1 MPSVSSW
8 QPAWGELAVVAALA
22 AAYVVAW
29 RRHPASPAR
38 GAAFAAA
45 LLLILAVSATP
56 VATLAFHYL
65 LSAHLL
71 QNVVL
76 AEWAP
81 ALAVGGL
88 SAGMAGALARF
99 AAVRWLTHPLVALPL
114 WVASYD
120 VWHVPALY
128 EAALRWEAVHALEHI
143 LFFTCG
149 SLMWAPVVEVL
160 PGAMW
165 FGTGAKLGY
174 IVVVR
179 MLETVLGNVFFWMGS
194 VAYETYERSERVW
207 GISPL
212 ADQGIA
218 GGIMMIEGSVVT
230 LGALAWLFLRLAG
243 EGELRQELLERGVD
257 PRAVRRAVRYGRG
270 RDLAVEDAGVRD

>member
-128 EAALRWEAVHALEHI
+128 EAALRSNLLLHAEHASY
-143 LFFTCG
+143 FVT
-149 SLMWAPVVEVL
+149 
-160 PGAMW
+160 GALLW
-165 FGTGAKLGY
+165 WPLLHGVPRRLSTGAKAAYVFGAF
-174 IVVVR
+174 
-179 MLETVLGNVFFWMGS
+179 VLASPVGLFLALLPRPIYDFY
-194 VAYETYERSERVW
+194 AEAPRVW
-207 GISPL
+207 EISPL
-212 ADQGIA
+212 TDQQMA
-218 GGIMMIEGSVVT
+218 GVIMAVSEAVVFF
-230 LGALAWLFLRLAG
+230 AVFAYFFLRFLA
-243 EGELRQELLERGVD
+243 EEE
-257 PRAVRRAVRYGRG
+257 
-270 RDLAVEDAGVRD
+270 